1 MSRVLLLHFND
12 SDAQY
17 DKHPRML
24 KCYVHTTIAHYSPSV
39 CVSPE
44 SLSDLFDEIVVV
56 QIVQ

>member
-1 MSRVLLLHFND
+1 MLCTQRLLIIHRE
-12 SDAQY
+12 S
-17 DKHPRML
+17 M
-24 KCYVHTTIAHYSPSV
+24 CVCV

>member
-1 MSRVLLLHFND
+1 MLCTQRLLIIHRE
-12 SDAQY
+12 S
-17 DKHPRML
+17 M
-24 KCYVHTTIAHYSPSV
+24 CV